1 MKAASILAALS
12 LSCVAFAQKADVIPL
27 ADPFILY
34 DDGTYYLYGT
44 GSDNGIPVAVSRDMK
59 EWEWPGDGEGM
70 YLALNKDDS
79 FGNYFFWAPEV
90 YKVGDRYLML
100 YSAEEHICI
109 AESDSPLGPFRQEVK
124 APLREHKGI
133 DNHLFI
139 DEDGTPYLFW
149 VHFNNGNEIWVAR
162 LSDDCRS
169 IVPGTETFCTK
180 MSQEWEKVWPA
191 VNEGPFVLR
200 HRGKYYLTYSANSY
214 ESPAYGIGVAVSD
227 SVTGPWVKS
236 EKNPV
241 LQFAG
246 GLEGVGHHALFTDA
260 RGKRRIVFHSH
271 NRPGNIHPRIIHIG
285 EYSFRNGTIRISKD
299 FFTPAMK

>member
-1 MKAASILAALS
+1 MKAASILVALS

-44 GSDNGIPVAVSRDMK
+44 GSDNGIPVAVSHDMK
-59 EWEWPGDGEGM
+59 EWEWPGGGEGM

-149 VHFNNGNEIWVAR
+149 VHFKSGNEIWVAR
-162 LSDDCRS
+162 LPDDCRS

-200 HRGKYYLTYSANSY
+200 HKGKYYLTYSANSY
-214 ESPAYGIGVAVSD
+214 ESPAYGIGVAVSE
-227 SVTGPWVKS
+227 SVTGPWIKS

-271 NRPGNIHPRIIHIG
+271 NSPGKIHPRIIHIG

-299 FFTPAMK
+299 FFTPGMK